1 MKLNDLLRMAALAAV
16 TGGCFV
22 ASAVASGNLVVN
34 GSFENGYP
42 AVSNG
47 PGWQAVGYLGYPSDL
62 IPGWTQTGGGV
73 DWHLSQSDPEP
84 AAQDGSY
91 TIDLIGTD
99 AAGAIQQ
106 DVPTTTGGQYA
117 LSFYYAG
124 HPLCIGGGSASALV
138 SAGTSSTVVTSGATN
153 TYTPVTL
160 NFTGTGA
167 STPISFQS
175 DTASGCGGV
184 LIDNVSAE
192 QMPTTKDQCKK
203 GGWRSYGIFENQGEC
218 VRFVATGG
226 KHTLR

>member
-1 MKLNDLLRMAALAAV
+1 MKPDLVRMAALAAV
-16 TGGCFV
+16 IGGCV
-22 ASAVASGNLVVN
+22 AASAVASRNLVVN
-34 GSFENGYP
+34 GSFEDGYP
-42 AVSNG
+42 SVSNG
-47 PGWQAVGYLGYPSDL
+47 QGWQAVGYLGYANDL

-73 DWHLSQSDPEP
+73 DWHVSQLDPEP
-84 AAQDGSY
+84 AARDGSY

-99 AAGAIQQ
+99 DAGAIQQ
-106 DVPTTTGGQYA
+106 DVPTTTGRQYA

-124 HPLCIGGGSASALV
+124 HPLCIGGGSASALA

-175 DTASGCGGV
+175 LTASGCGGV
-184 LIDNVSAE
+184 LIDNVSVE
-192 QMPTTKDQCKK
+192 QMPTTKGECKK
-203 GGWRSYGIFENQGEC
+203 GGWRSFGVFKNQGDC

-226 KHTLR
+226 KNRPG